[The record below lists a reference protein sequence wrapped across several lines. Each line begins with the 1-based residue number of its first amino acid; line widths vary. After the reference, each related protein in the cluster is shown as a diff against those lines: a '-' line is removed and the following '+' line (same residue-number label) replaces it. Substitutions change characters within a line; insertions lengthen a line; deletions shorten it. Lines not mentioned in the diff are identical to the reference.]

1 MNDPDHSKQRARYDV
16 STADAID
23 MIVSAAR
30 STGVETVPLSS
41 APGRVLATDLASLV
55 DRPGADDS
63 ALDGYACRATD
74 TLSAS
79 PTAPVSLDVI
89 GVSHAGSPFDG
100 TVGARQAVR
109 IATGAV
115 VPAGADAVVGVEN
128 AVPSAEGERVL
139 LDAPASPEAVRRRA
153 RDLATGHTY
162 LTRGRVLD
170 AATVGLA
177 AAMGHA
183 EVTVAR
189 RPRVALLLTG
199 DELVAPG
206 ADLARGEVYDANG
219 PALAALTAA
228 SGAELAAV
236 QHVRD
241 DDGALEAA
249 IERLTEPGG
258 IDLVVTSGG
267 VSRGERDVVRDL
279 MARRGELTFWR
290 VMVRPGGP
298 TMFGHVAGVPVLGL
312 PGNPVSSIVTFMLFA
327 RAYLDTALGR
337 SAPLPYSDRRP
348 AVADGVFVAGAK
360 EMLHRASLVTRG
372 PTLHVAPFDDQSSAV
387 LRSLSESTALVVTP
401 THHRYAPGDTVE
413 VIELAPHLR
422 R

>member
-1 MNDPDHSKQRARYDV
+1 VPRDRHPQR
-16 STADAID
+16 
-23 MIVSAAR
+23 
-30 STGVETVPLSS
+30 EP
-41 APGRVLATDLASLV
+41 
-55 DRPGADDS
+55 
-63 ALDGYACRATD
+63 
-74 TLSAS
+74 
-79 PTAPVSLDVI
+79 
-89 GVSHAGSPFDG
+89 DG

-401 THHRYAPGDTVE
+401 PHHSYAPGDTVE

>member
-1 MNDPDHSKQRARYDV
+1 
-16 STADAID
+16 

-63 ALDGYACRATD
+63 ALDGYACRRAD
-74 TLSAS
+74 TLAAS

-100 TVGARQAVR
+100 TVGANQAVR

-115 VPAGADAVVGVEN
+115 VPAGVDAVVGVEN
-128 AVPSAEGERVL
+128 AVPSAAGDRVL
-139 LDAPASPEAVRRRA
+139 LDAPASPGAVRRRA
-153 RDLATGHTY
+153 RDLSTGRTY
-162 LTRGRVLD
+162 LTRGLVLD

-183 EVTVAR
+183 ELTVAR
-189 RPRVALLLTG
+189 RPRVALLITG

-206 ADLARGEVYDANG
+206 RDLGRGEVYDANG
-219 PALAALTAA
+219 PALAALTASA
-228 SGAELAAV
+228 GAELATV

-249 IERLTEPGG
+249 IERLVAPGASATRERAPGRGASPGTELGG
-258 IDLVVTSGG
+258 IDLIVTSGG

-279 MARRGELTFWR
+279 MSRRGELTFWR

-298 TMFGHVAGVPVLGL
+298 TMFGSIAGVPVLGL
-312 PGNPVSSIVTFMLFA
+312 PGNPVSSIVTFLLFA
-327 RAYLDTALGR
+327 RAYLDTAQGR
-337 SAPLPYSDRRP
+337 SAPLPYRDRRP
-348 AVADGVFVAGAK
+348 AVADGAFTAGAK
-360 EMLHRASLVTRG
+360 EVLHRATVVTRS
-372 PTLHVAPFDDQSSAV
+372 TALHVTPFEDQSSAV

-401 THHRYAPGDTVE
+401 PHHSYAPGDQVD